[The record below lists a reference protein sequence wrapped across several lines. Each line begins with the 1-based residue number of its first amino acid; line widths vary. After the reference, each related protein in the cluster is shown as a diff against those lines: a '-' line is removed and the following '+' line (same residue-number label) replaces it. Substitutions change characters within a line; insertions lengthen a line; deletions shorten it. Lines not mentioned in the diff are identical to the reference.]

1 MNSTSYTKRAGT
13 SGIQGQLYET
23 KLISLIYFRLTH
35 DDSVEQFSLAT
46 NRDGIGEFDDVCFIA
61 NIKGFD
67 KPLAVFLQAKHREN
81 DKLLTFTSE
90 TDLAKYFS
98 SYLKIRRTFDPS
110 NKDMIFEGNFDDTEC
125 FFVMYTTTKGC
136 PKNKMYE
143 GAYAEYLNKLIGTG
157 GCCTQPS
164 YTDDDLDL
172 LCKIVM
178 KDQITTLATQLAK
191 FICDESESEMSTNND
206 IMLRYHVILALNVFD
221 VSEIQPEGH
230 RIASFRQDFFTN
242 NEVFIVLIKNI
253 LCLEVLKK
261 QKSVENDVQ
270 SLLLKFLSE
279 PSDVTTLSKLIGS
292 VLTYKNDKIELISES
307 ITDDLQRQLDKANVP
322 QATVYE
328 AAELAAK
335 EYLLSL
341 KLKVPA
347 SFGNKDLTIRGD
359 NKKIDKRLNYLTTK
373 FIELL
378 KQSEPNDIVTI
389 DESLGD
395 GFLQLNGG
403 IACAVG
409 NILVFDETSRLL
421 KFIDNCE
428 SLGDL
433 AKKWYEKLTTKI
445 KKLHEY
451 KLDIKVQKFPKLSFE
466 RGEYDMSIARDFYN
480 KLLFYTNQATQNG
493 VEKILREEIDNQPC
507 SDVHNFKIRSELIFL
522 KYHDE
527 IQRLWL
533 IPKVGSYLTE
543 KSKVFEN
550 AVANAMSEPL
560 MGVIKNMHNIKNKI
574 LTFNEN
580 AINRFAMQHDGRIIG
595 TIIVSESCVLTVAKV
610 EQYLGSK
617 NHVVLDLEYILKLSL
632 KNYNT
637 LCKELTNTTKDHIFI
652 IVCNPFR
659 DLRDSDNRLENIA
672 KAFDGK
678 QIIVITNKTSVD
690 IMKEYFCQN
699 GMCMCRNVRDD
710 DINGFDDL
718 SVESQKKFFAA
729 YNIKFQGKYVSLDVI
744 IDDESAAAGLI
755 DKKAF
760 YELINDETVK
770 IGNRVLNNR
779 ISINN
784 SVLYDCNNYDKLFYI
799 DRRVSRTKT
808 QEHDKFYDVKDKV
821 LETFYDLEDDV
832 VLISGKQGMG
842 KSTLLMYLSLKT
854 KELDPKVWI
863 VRINF
868 RDQKD
873 FSLRCNI
880 NEKIVTL
887 VCQSALCDKSF
898 LLVYD
903 EGISYHIPEKDSSF
917 TYYVSRKKN
926 EHLKESPVEYN
937 FSKANLCSCDPRA
950 LEIKFFLHYY
960 NRGKL
965 ILLIDDFDERI
976 PEHKEIVDEC
986 RKRKH
991 RIWITSESPP
1001 SSNLQLWFGPSYKI
1015 ENFSPLEQKKYL
1027 TLLWKFEIQFQNLYS
1042 IQDIEGIVDLMQ
1054 TEHKE
1059 YLRAY
1064 VLFLEFLKA
1073 ESMAE
1078 GFDFPYEEHYN
1089 RFKTKFGLCENT
1101 IPYFPDDITPRQLYE
1116 IAREFDEN
1124 ALNTWALFN
1133 LSLSLSA

>member
-1 MNSTSYTKRAGT
+1 MNNKMYKKRAGT

-35 DDSVEQFSLAT
+35 DDSVQQFSLAT
-46 NRDGIGEFDDVCFIA
+46 NRDDIGEFDDVCFIA

-98 SYLKIRRTFDPS
+98 SYLKIRRAFDPS
-110 NKDMIFEGNFDDTEC
+110 GKDMIFERKYDDTEC
-125 FFVMYTTTKGC
+125 FFIMYTTTKGS

-143 GAYAEYLNKLIGTG
+143 GAFAECLKELIGTG

-191 FICDESESEMSTNND
+191 FICDESDSEMSTNND

-230 RIASFRQDFFTN
+230 RIASFRQDFFSN
-242 NEVFIVLIKNI
+242 NEEFIVLIKNI

-261 QKSVENDVQ
+261 QKSEKNNGQ

-292 VLTYKNDKIELISES
+292 VLTYKNDKLELISES

-359 NKKIDKRLNYLTTK
+359 NKRIEKRLNYLTTK

-395 GFLQLNGG
+395 GFLKLNGG

-409 NILVFDETSRLL
+409 NILVFDENSRFL
-421 KFIDNCE
+421 KFTDNCE

-433 AKKWYEKLTTKI
+433 AKTWYETLIVKI
-445 KKLHEY
+445 ENLHEY
-451 KLDIKVQKFPKLSFE
+451 KLHVKVKNFPKLSFE
-466 RGEYDMSIARDFYN
+466 RGEYDMSIARDFYS
-480 KLLFYTNQATQNG
+480 KVLFYTNQATQNG
-493 VEKILREEIDNQPC
+493 VEEILREEIDNQPC

-580 AINRFAMQHDGRIIG
+580 AINRFAMQHDGRFIG
-595 TIIVSESCVLTVAKV
+595 TIIVSKSCVLTVAKV

-652 IVCNPFR
+652 IVCNLFR

-690 IMKEYFCQN
+690 IMKEYFFQN
-699 GMCMCRNVRDD
+699 SNVWDD
-710 DINGFDDL
+710 DRNGFADL
-718 SVESQKKFFAA
+718 SVESQKKFLAA
-729 YNIKFQGKYVSLDVI
+729 YNIKFLGKYVSLDVI
-744 IDDESAAAGLI
+744 IDDESATAGLI
-755 DKKAF
+755 DKKTF
-760 YELINDETVK
+760 YKLINDETVR
-770 IGNRVLNNR
+770 IGPQYDYSNYAKKFN
-779 ISINN
+779 IN
-784 SVLYDCNNYDKLFYI
+784 
-799 DRRVSRTKT
+799 RRVSRTKT
-808 QEHDKFYDVKDKV
+808 QEHKFYDVKDKV

-832 VLISGKQGMG
+832 VLISGQGLG
-842 KSTLLMYLSLKT
+842 KSTLLRHLILT
-854 KELDPKVWI
+854 TAELDPKVWM
-863 VRINF
+863 VRINI
-868 RDQKD
+868 RYKLKS
-873 FSLRCNI
+873 SLRYDTT
-880 NEKIVTL
+880 EKILTL
-887 VCQSALCDKSF
+887 VCQSALCDESF

-903 EGISYHIPEKDSSF
+903 EGISSHIPVRKDVLCYEIDRPSKF
-917 TYYVSRKKN
+917 YVSRKKN
-926 EHLKESPVEYN
+926 KHLKESPVEYN
-937 FSKANLCSCDPRA
+937 YSKALCSCRNCHRRA

-965 ILLIDDFDERI
+965 ILLIENFDERI
-976 PEHKEIVDEC
+976 PEHKEIVDEY

-991 RIWITSESPP
+991 RIWITSEAPP
-1001 SSNLQLWFGPSYKI
+1001 SSNLQLWLGPSYKI
-1015 ENFSPLEQKKYL
+1015 ENFSPSEQDKYL
-1027 TLLWKFEIQFQNLYS
+1027 TLLHQDAHYTIAVIGGEIK
-1042 IQDIEGIVDLMQ
+1042 I
-1054 TEHKE
+1054 
-1059 YLRAY
+1059 
-1064 VLFLEFLKA
+1064 
-1073 ESMAE
+1073 
-1078 GFDFPYEEHYN
+1078 
-1089 RFKTKFGLCENT
+1089 
-1101 IPYFPDDITPRQLYE
+1101 
-1116 IAREFDEN
+1116 
-1124 ALNTWALFN
+1124 
-1133 LSLSLSA
+1133 LS